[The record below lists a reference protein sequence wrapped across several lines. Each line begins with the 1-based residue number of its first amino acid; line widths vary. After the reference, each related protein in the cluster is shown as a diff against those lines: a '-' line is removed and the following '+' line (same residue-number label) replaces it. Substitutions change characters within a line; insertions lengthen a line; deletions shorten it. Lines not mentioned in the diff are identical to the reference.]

1 MISIKSVEYKGKVA
15 TDLRQLIVE
24 SARMFGDKPRYI
36 YKKKRREVIF
46 TYNDFLAEM
55 NMAGTA
61 FYKLGIGAAT
71 IAVIGD
77 THPSYVT
84 AYYATV
90 NGNGVIVPL
99 DKELK
104 DDEIVGFLNKSRAS
118 AVVYTECYN
127 NRMALLAD
135 RLPEVKYFIPIDAQ
149 TEKTECDRLLSWAK
163 LLEIGKAAL
172 DENDRTYLDLELD
185 MDKTC
190 ALLFTSGT
198 TGTSKG
204 VMLTQ
209 RNLTAATNS
218 SCKSM
223 YHINSDSRIISVLP
237 IHHTYEMTCGHLAAA
252 NLGVTTFINDS
263 IKYVIK
269 NIESFKPTLILFV
282 PLFVETLHKKI
293 WDTIE
298 AKGMTKKVRMAMKLS
313 GALRKVGIDLRKKL
327 FSDIH
332 KTFGGCLGSIVCGG
346 APLSQSL
353 IDDFDAFGIPILNGY
368 GITECSPLVAVN
380 RLGYERAGSIG
391 TPVTDCEVKV
401 VLDEGQD
408 TGEILVKGEN
418 IMKGYFENPE
428 ATAEVF
434 TDDGWFRTGDVG
446 YMDRDGYVY
455 ITGRKKNVIILSN
468 GKNIYPEE
476 IEEYMYGIPEIKEC
490 VVVGRKNAGGE
501 TVITALVFADEDRTQ
516 GMTKEE
522 IHGRIKEQINEVNK
536 GLPLFKQVHELE
548 LRDTEFEKTT
558 TKKIKRF
565 KVS

>member
-1 MISIKSVEYKGKVA
+1 MITIKKPEYKGKIA
-15 TDLRQLIVE
+15 TDLRDVIVK
-24 SARMFGDKPRYI
+24 SAQMYKDKPRYI
-36 YKKKRREVIF
+36 YKQKRRECVF
-46 TYNDFLAEM
+46 TYNDFLNEM
-55 NMAGTA
+55 NAIGTA
-61 FYKLGIGAAT
+61 FIKLGIGGAT

-84 AYYATV
+84 TYYATV
-90 NGNGVIVPL
+90 NGNGIIVPL

-104 DDEIVGFLNKSRAS
+104 DEEIVGFINKSHAS

-135 RLPEVKYFIPIDAQ
+135 SLPDVRYFIPIEAS
-149 TEKTECDRLLSWAK
+149 TERTQCERILPFSK
-163 LLEIGKAAL
+163 LVETGMAAL
-172 DENDRTYLDLELD
+172 ESGDRTYLDIEID

-204 VMLTQ
+204 VMLSQ

-218 SCKSM
+218 SCMSM
-223 YHINSDSRIISVLP
+223 YHVNEKSRLVSVLP

-252 NLGVTTFINDS
+252 NIGATTFINDS

-269 NIESFKPTLILFV
+269 NIESFKPTAMLFV

-298 AKGMTKKVRMAMKLS
+298 AKGMTKKVRAAMKLS
-313 GALRKVGIDLRKKL
+313 NALRKVGIDLRKKI
-327 FSDIH
+327 FADIH
-332 KTFGGCLGSIVCGG
+332 KTFGGCLESIVCGG

-368 GITECSPLVAVN
+368 GITECAPLVSVN
-380 RLGYERAGSIG
+380 RLGMARSGSIG
-391 TPVTDCEVKV
+391 TPVENCEAKV

-418 IMKGYFENPE
+418 VMQGYYEDPA

-446 YMDRDGYVY
+446 YIDDDGYLY

-476 IEEYMYGIPEIKEC
+476 IEEYISVIPEIKEC
-490 VVVGRKNAGGE
+490 VVVGRKNNNGE
-501 TVITALVFADEDRTQ
+501 TVITALVYADEDRTQ
-516 GMTKEE
+516 GMARDD
-522 IHGRIKEQINEVNK
+522 IYNLIKTQLNEVNK
-536 GLPLFKQVHELE
+536 NLPLFKQIHELE

-565 KVS
+565 KVR